1 MKKMLAILLFPAIA
15 LAQPDDP
22 ALRAKVRDRVRQEV
36 IARLTTTVAM
46 DAQTAQKFRAVV
58 DSFDAR
64 IAELQRDNGAAY
76 RELKQLVDAGRADAA
91 GVDRLADRMCG
102 NREKIAQLETQRAH
116 EVRQVLSPVQYG
128 QLILAMPKVQK
139 EVRKEL
145 WKAMAKNGEA
155 PEEP

>member
-36 IARLTTTVAM
+36 ITRLTTMVAM
-46 DAQTAQKFRAVV
+46 DAQTSQRFRAVLDAV
-58 DSFDAR
+58 DAQ
-64 IAELQRDNGAAY
+64 IADRQKDNGAAF
-76 RELKQLVDAGRADAA
+76 RELKQLVDSGHADAA
-91 GVDRLADRMCG
+91 GVDRLADRMCQ

-116 EVRQVLSPVQYG
+116 DVRQVLTPVQYG
-128 QLILAMPKVQK
+128 QLILATPKIQK
-139 EVRKEL
+139 EVRKEM
-145 WKAMAKNGEA
+145 WKAMAHGEA